1 MLSRFQNIEV
11 SPHKSSLP
19 YSTLWKARHTLIP
32 SIHVH
37 KPLLIRIIDVTIQN
51 KTLLTR
57 QSNDTFSYYHK
68 NCHKL
73 IQKLNQNQSK
83 TWNKVYKWY
92 YIRWYTSTQR
102 IHTRIYIGNIVY
114 LDL

>member
-1 MLSRFQNIEV
+1 MI
-11 SPHKSSLP
+11 
-19 YSTLWKARHTLIP
+19 STLTSCPKYAHVHRSIVQSNNSEKEKNTLTP
-32 SIHVH
+32 SIYID

-57 QSNDTFSYYHK
+57 QSIKKFHK

-73 IQKLNQNQSK
+73 IQKPNQNQSK

-92 YIRWYTSTQR
+92 YIRWYTSIQR
-102 IHTRIYIGNIVY
+102 IHTINLEYSTPKT
-114 LDL
+114 DL